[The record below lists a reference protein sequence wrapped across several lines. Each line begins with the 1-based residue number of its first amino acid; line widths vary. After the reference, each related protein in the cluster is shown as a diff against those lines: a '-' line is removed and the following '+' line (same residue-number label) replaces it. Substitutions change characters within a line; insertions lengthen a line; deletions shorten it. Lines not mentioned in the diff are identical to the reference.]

1 MRRRSA
7 NEQAVLPSHHRL
19 KFDAASVQDGAG
31 ISIPG
36 HAAQV
41 FRVAFVMDR
50 KLLAG
55 VSAIL
60 RITIS
65 KPNGWLMIK
74 SGAGFRMQR
83 DPGHNR
89 RISKAN

>member
-7 NEQAVLPSHHRL
+7 KEQAVLPSQHRL
-19 KFDAASVQDGAG
+19 IFDAASVQDGAG

-41 FRVAFVMDR
+41 FPVAFVMDC
-50 KLLAG
+50 KLFAG
-55 VSAIL
+55 VNAIL
-60 RITIS
+60 RISSS
-65 KPNGWLMIK
+65 KLKRRLVIK
-74 SGAGFRMQR
+74 SAASFRMQR

-89 RISKAN
+89 RSSRAN

>member
-7 NEQAVLPSHHRL
+7 KEQAVFPSHHRL
-19 KFDAASVQDGAG
+19 IFDAASVQDGAG
-31 ISIPG
+31 ISIPS

-55 VSAIL
+55 VNAIL

-65 KPNGWLMIK
+65 KRNGWLMIK
-74 SGAGFRMQR
+74 SAASFRMQR

-89 RISKAN
+89 RSSKAN